1 MNDDTTLASNSE
13 VTTPN
18 RGRAGQVTRD
28 QLLEAAAK
36 LFRTQGYNATS
47 TRELSEALGL
57 QKASLYHHIRGK
69 EDLLF
74 SICTVSLAHIQS
86 AVEKAMAATPLESRL
101 QAMIDAHLE
110 AALTDRDMH
119 ATMLAEFG
127 KLSADRQSEVRQ
139 ERDRHAAMFR
149 ETITEA
155 QDKGLIRK
163 EIPARYL
170 TLALLNL
177 LNWTIF
183 WFDPTRE
190 RSVQEIANFLGAI
203 YLDGARPR

>member
-1 MNDDTTLASNSE
+1 MNHPLASNSE

-18 RGRAGQVTRD
+18 RSRAGQVTREE
-28 QLLEAAAK
+28 LLEAAAK

-47 TRELSEALGL
+47 TRELSEALGI

-74 SICTVSLAHIQS
+74 SICTVSLAHIQT
-86 AVEKAMAATPLESRL
+86 AVEQAMAATPLESRL
-101 QAMIDAHLE
+101 QAMIDAHLD
-110 AALTDRDMH
+110 AALVDRDMH

-127 KLSADRQSEVRQ
+127 KLSADRQTEVRQ

-149 ETITEA
+149 TTITEA
-155 QDKGLIRK
+155 QEKGLIRD

-183 WFDPTRE
+183 WFDPSRE
-190 RSVQEIANFLGAI
+190 RSIREIANFLGDI